1 MAQLSSLPSLRKLLS
16 EATAQGATNLLPTL
30 PVVAGM
36 RMCAG
41 TERSIWACPQGGGE
55 GGTVSH
61 GDGNPDDLDCLN
73 GCLGPDGIQGTAD
86 DTIDRTCVHSIDQG
100 AACHNEDSPSQVAI
114 PQCRGGARGGACGG
128 CALSLNFEQPVIFG
142 CIDYYVKQ
150 RCCLDLPRCPSR

>member
-1 MAQLSSLPSLRKLLS
+1 
-16 EATAQGATNLLPTL
+16 
-30 PVVAGM
+30 M

-100 AACHNEDSPSQVAI
+100 AACHNEDSPSQIAI

-150 RCCLDLPRCPSR
+150 RRCLDLPRCPSR